1 MQMRRRTWHGWVL
14 LGAFTLLIV
23 SLVLT
28 VWDVPPPPSPPVAG
42 TAPLAQPPTDGAY
55 HPESGQP
62 GKDVVW
68 VPSANSLVDTML
80 NLAGV
85 TARDVVVDLGSGD
98 GRTVI
103 AAAQRGARALG
114 IEFNPDL
121 VALSKRRAAQAA
133 GVGDRAAFVEG
144 DIFAVDFSHATVVTM
159 FLLPELNLRLRPTL
173 LGLAPGTRIVS
184 NTFTMDDWMPDA
196 TAHAS
201 ADCENWC
208 TAFLWVVPAN
218 AAGRWSMGEASLTLT
233 QQFQTVTGTLAS
245 RSRTRQVVNG
255 RLRGTTIE
263 FAVDDV
269 VYTGT
274 VTGDTAEGEC
284 GPSGRGTPWRA
295 SRARTR

>member
-1 MQMRRRTWHGWVL
+1 MHLRRRTWHGWVL

-42 TAPLAQPPTDGAY
+42 TAPLAQPRDDGAY

-80 NLAGV
+80 DLAGV

-103 AAAQRGARALG
+103 AAAQRGARAQG
-114 IEFNPDL
+114 IEYNPDL

-144 DIFAVDFSHATVVTM
+144 DIFAADFSHATVVTM

-196 TAHAS
+196 TAHAD

-208 TAFLWVVPAN
+208 TAFLWVVPTH

-233 QQFQTVTGTLAS
+233 QQFQAVTGTLTS
-245 RSRTRQVVNG
+245 RGRTRQVVNG
-255 RLRGTTIE
+255 RLRGTAIE

-269 VYTGT
+269 LYTGT
-274 VTGDTAEGEC
+274 VTGDTAEGEF